1 MDGHDRGVRVLARL
15 LRDAG
20 MEVVYLGK
28 FLPHEAVIEA
38 AIQENAQVVGLSF
51 LSGEHVPHT
60 RRFAGALR
68 NRGLTD
74 VLFLFGEEVVTYRG
88 YDERTDW
95 LAGGLARLGLGR
107 GDRMAVLLPNG
118 LPIVEAY
125 MGAAKLRVVSVP
137 LNPLF
142 TPREIEYVVNNSR
155 AKVLVASPRD
165 AERVQAIRDRMPSLA
180 HGVVAG
186 GAGAGPLPY

>member
-1 MDGHDRGVRVLARL
+1 MAAIKVVLGKVSMDGHDRGVRVLARL

-60 RRFAGALR
+60 RRFAG
-68 NRGLTD
+68 
-74 VLFLFGEEVVTYRG
+74 
-88 YDERTDW
+88 
-95 LAGGLARLGLGR
+95 GLARLGLGR

-125 MGAAKLRVVSVP
+125 MGAAKLGAVSVP
-137 LNPLF
+137 LNPMF
-142 TPREIEYVVNNSR
+142 TPRSHRVTTLGLTR
-155 AKVLVASPRD
+155 SPPGARLPPVPSAAARQCLAGLRGD
-165 AERVQAIRDRMPSLA
+165 AWP
-180 HGVVAG
+180 
-186 GAGAGPLPY
+186 P